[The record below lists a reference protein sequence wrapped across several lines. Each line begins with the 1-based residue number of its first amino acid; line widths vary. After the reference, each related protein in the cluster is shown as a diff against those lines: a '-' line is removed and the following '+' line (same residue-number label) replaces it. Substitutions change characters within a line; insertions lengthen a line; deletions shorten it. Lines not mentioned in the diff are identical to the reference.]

1 MAAGISAGRLMNNKL
16 SYALIALLAIGVGFF
31 AAKTWRDR
39 SAPVADTGVAQPA
52 PAARPPVLTLPEFSH
67 KNRAGE
73 LQSIHAWP
81 GKSLVINFW
90 ATWCAPC
97 RREIPL
103 LTELQKLHEADGV
116 QIVGIA
122 VDFREDVLKYADA
135 MKISYPLLIGEQDGL
150 EAVDAFGIE
159 AVGFPYTVFTD
170 AMGNIITTHI
180 GELHKEQAELIL
192 ATIQQV
198 NKGELAVNLA
208 RTELGAA
215 LSNLKAAIASDG

>member
-1 MAAGISAGRLMNNKL
+1 MNHKL
-16 SYALIALLAIGVGFF
+16 SYVIVAVAAVAVGFW
-31 AAKTWRDR
+31 AAKAWQGRNP
-39 SAPVADTGVAQPA
+39 PVAVATQTTTSKE
-52 PAARPPVLTLPEFSH
+52 PVLTLPEFSL

-103 LTELQKLHEADGV
+103 LIHLQKEHAADNV

-122 VDFREDVLKYADA
+122 VDFREDVLKYADI
-135 MKISYPLLIGEQDGL
+135 MKIDYPLLIGEQDGL

-159 AVGFPYTVFTD
+159 AVGFPYSVFTD
-170 AMGNIITTHI
+170 AKGNIITAHI
-180 GELHKEQAELIL
+180 GELHKDQAELIL
-192 ATIQQV
+192 STIQRI
-198 NKGELAVNLA
+198 NRGELAVNVA
-208 RTELGAA
+208 RTQLTAK
-215 LSNLKAAIASDG
+215 LSKLTATLTSDG

>member
-1 MAAGISAGRLMNNKL
+1 MNNKL
-16 SYALIALLAIGVGFF
+16 NYALIALLAIGVGFF
-31 AAKTWRDR
+31 AAKTWRER
-39 SAPVADTGVAQPA
+39 STPVADTIVADSA
-52 PAARPPVLTLPEFSH
+52 PAARPPVLTLPEFSL

-81 GKSLVINFW
+81 GKSMVVNFW

-103 LTELQKLHEADGV
+103 LTELQKQHEAEGV
-116 QIVGIA
+116 QVVGIA

-150 EAVDAFGIE
+150 EAVDAFGIA
-159 AVGFPYTVFTD
+159 AVGFPYTVFSD
-170 AMGNIITTHI
+170 AKGNIITTYI

-192 ATIQQV
+192 GTIKRV
-198 NKGELAVNLA
+198 NSGELAVNMA
-208 RTELGAA
+208 RTELTAA
-215 LSNLKAAIASDG
+215 LSNLKAAVASDD

>member
-1 MAAGISAGRLMNNKL
+1 MLNRLGYVLVALVAIALGYISAQYWL
-16 SYALIALLAIGVGFF
+16 S
-31 AAKTWRDR
+31 T
-39 SAPVADTGVAQPA
+39 STA
-52 PAARPPVLTLPEFSH
+52 PAAQTASSGNTAKAPVLTLPEFSL
-67 KNRAGE
+67 KNRTGE

-103 LTELQKLHEADGV
+103 LKQLQQDHAADGV
-116 QIVGIA
+116 QVVGIA

-135 MKISYPLLIGEQDGL
+135 INMDYPLLIGEQDGL
-150 EAVDAFGIE
+150 DAVDAFGIE

-170 AMGNIITTHI
+170 AQGNIITTYV

-192 ATIQQV
+192 GTIKQV
-198 NKGELAVNLA
+198 NSGELAASLA
-208 RTELGAA
+208 RTHLTTT
-215 LSNLKAAIASDG
+215 LSNLKAAVASEG